1 MPGTVVGWEY
11 YSGAAGRP
19 ITFSVMRAEGT
30 PQPGNCN
37 FTLVGVNSFSS
48 SVSGYDR
55 IDLSDSDYISV
66 KPGDY
71 IAMTFTGGSNI
82 R

>member
-1 MPGTVVGWEY
+1 MVGWEY
-11 YSGAAGRP
+11 YSGTAGRP
-19 ITFSVMRAEGT
+19 IRFSVMRAQGT
-30 PQPGNCN
+30 PQSGNCY

-66 KPGDY
+66 KAGDY
-71 IAMTFTGGSNI
+71 IAMTFTGGSSI